1 MGIFVASAL
10 AAVFSAAAFVSFCL
24 VKSKVFFISAVAV
37 VQTTVTAFTTAF
49 AFFCAKA
56 STAARIFCA
65 ALSITQNIAYILA
78 AIAVSKSFFTKKHVK
93 EKRTAAMRTE

>member
-10 AAVFSAAAFVSFCL
+10 AAVFSAAAFVSFCI

-49 AFFCAKA
+49 AFFCCEAL
-56 STAARIFCA
+56 TAARIFCA
-65 ALSITQNIAYILA
+65 ALSVTQNIAYVLA
-78 AIAVSKSFFTKKHVK
+78 AIAIAKKFFAKKSAK
-93 EKRTAAMRTE
+93 EQNVAVMRTD